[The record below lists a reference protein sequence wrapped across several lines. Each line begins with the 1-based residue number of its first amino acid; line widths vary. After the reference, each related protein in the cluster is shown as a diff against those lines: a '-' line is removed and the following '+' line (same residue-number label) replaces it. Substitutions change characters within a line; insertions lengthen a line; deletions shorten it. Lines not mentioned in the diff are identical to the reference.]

1 MTGSIPCIGF
11 YASDRMEVNMRKN
24 VFLVFLL
31 LCFILCACNND
42 TVIPE
47 TTLDIYAYVDVDD
60 GEDIAYTKLE
70 EGVVYEY
77 NASRFH
83 TGAGFIE
90 YWRDIHASLTIVS
103 NGHVILEPVEENGMG
118 FAVGEV
124 VNNFLLSPPESLYST
139 YSFSGSSTVG
149 FFMKKL
155 DTDTISWSHQYSP
168 PAGTVRELTISA
180 WYEKN
185 RDMSGDPQVKIT
197 MRLTRASNSPEDF
210 TLEILS
216 IERTPPAYW

>member
-11 YASDRMEVNMRKN
+11 YASNRMEVNMRKN

-31 LCFILCACNND
+31 LCFILCACNNE

-47 TTLDIYAYVDVDD
+47 TTLDVYVHVVNGDD
-60 GEDIAYTKLE
+60 ISYTKLE

-77 NASRFH
+77 NASDLH
-83 TGAGFIE
+83 LGAGFID
-90 YWRDIHASLTIVS
+90 YWQDVHPSFTIIS
-103 NGHVILEPVEENGMG
+103 NGNVMLSTSDNGVS
-118 FAVGEV
+118 FQVGEV
-124 VNNFLLSPPESLYST
+124 QNNFLISVEQAYDT
-139 YSFSGSSTVG
+139 YSFVGSSTVG
-149 FFMKKL
+149 FFCKKL
-155 DTDTISWSHQYSP
+155 DTDTISWTSHFAP
-168 PAGTVRELTISA
+168 KGTVRELTISA
-180 WYEKN
+180 WNEKN

-197 MRLTRASNSPEDF
+197 MRITVTNVEDF